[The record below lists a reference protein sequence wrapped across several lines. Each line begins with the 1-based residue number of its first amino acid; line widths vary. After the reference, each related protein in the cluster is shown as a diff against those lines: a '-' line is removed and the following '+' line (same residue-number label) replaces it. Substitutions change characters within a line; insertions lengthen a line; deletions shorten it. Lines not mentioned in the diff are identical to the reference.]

1 MLLQPPLCAE
11 VCGGK
16 FTKSINSLVSVEC
29 VLFKVFPWNK
39 TIFFEKKVLKVVL
52 FPAATYRL
60 EENLSGSR
68 VIKIGKEEE
77 KEEEG
82 GIP

>member
-1 MLLQPPLCAE
+1 M
-11 VCGGK
+11 
-16 FTKSINSLVSVEC
+16 
-29 VLFKVFPWNK
+29 
-39 TIFFEKKVLKVVL
+39 LKVVL

-77 KEEEG
+77 KEEEEEEE
-82 GIP
+82 IP